1 LRIIVTGAA
10 GFIGSRLVSELVSN
24 NHNVVAVDSLN
35 NYYSPDL
42 KKKRV
47 KEFLNSKSVSFEK
60 NNLYNLND
68 ARHIF
73 RKTKAD
79 TVIHLAAQPG
89 VRLESSKYIND
100 NLIAFSN
107 VLVLSKESNVQN
119 FLYASSSSVYG
130 ELSASPFNE
139 IVSKTAPNSFYGGT
153 KLANEILAKA
163 ALSGTDIKHRA
174 LRFFSVYGPWGRP
187 DMAYFRIIASALSGK
202 EFKLRGDG
210 TIERDFTYIDD
221 AVSMIYKLLLNL
233 EKSSM
238 VFGDSVNVGG
248 GRPLSINY
256 LIDCVS
262 NQMKKPINVQRV
274 AGALE
279 DSPKTCADYEYLN
292 ELVGDRP
299 RIELEAGINKTINW
313 ALEPRISKKI
323 FSWVNSVK

>member
-1 LRIIVTGAA
+1 MRIIVTGAA

-130 ELSASPFNE
+130 DLSASPFNE

-163 ALSGTDIKHRA
+163 ALLGTDIKHRA

-187 DMAYFRIIASALSGK
+187 DMSLYKFTKNILNSVPIELYNKGK
-202 EFKLRGDG
+202 HS
-210 TIERDFTYIDD
+210 RDFTYIDD
-221 AVSMIYKLLLNL
+221 AINILMKLLKVSIKSNRNWHKNEQDPSTSTSRFKLLNISSGKKVQL
-233 EKSSM
+233 LHFVNEIEK
-238 VFGDSVNVGG
+238 N
-248 GRPLSINY
+248 LKN
-256 LIDCVS
+256 
-262 NQMKKPINVQRV
+262 
-274 AGALE
+274 
-279 DSPKTCADYEYLN
+279 
-292 ELVGDRP
+292 
-299 RIELEAGINKTINW
+299 
-313 ALEPRISKKI
+313 
-323 FSWVNSVK
+323 